1 MPGADLPPVDV
12 AHTLYFVRHG
22 QTDWN
27 KAQRLQGHTDIPLND
42 TGRSQAKQNGQT
54 LAALIGRNTADIDF
68 VVSPLSRAMETLE
81 IMRSELG
88 LMRNGYRTDPR
99 LIEIDLGDWNGLT
112 VDQARAL
119 TPDLHAQRTANK
131 YEIPAPGGE
140 CYRDVALRVADFLND
155 VRQDTVI
162 VGHGAAGRTLRA
174 LYLRLKPEEISSL
187 DEPQDKVFRL
197 NNGTVAAF

>member
-1 MPGADLPPVDV
+1 MAAESLPAVET

-27 KAQRLQGHTDIPLND
+27 KAHRLQGHTDIPLNE
-42 TGRSQAKQNGQT
+42 TGRSQAQRNGQT
-54 LAALIGRNTADIDF
+54 LAALIGNSARTFDYIS
-68 VVSPLSRAMETLE
+68 SPLSRAVETLE

-88 LMRNGYRTDPR
+88 LKRAGYRTDQR

-112 VDQARAL
+112 AGQARVL

-174 LYLRLKPEEISSL
+174 LYLRLNPEEISGL

-197 NNGTVAAF
+197 SNGTVAAF

>member
-1 MPGADLPPVDV
+1 LPGEELPPVGV
-12 AHTLYFVRHG
+12 THTLYFVRHG

-27 KAQRLQGHTDIPLND
+27 KAQRLQGHTDIPLNE

-54 LAALIGRNTADIDF
+54 LAALIGNSAGTFDYIS
-68 VVSPLSRAMETLE
+68 SPLSRAAETLE

-88 LMRNGYRTDPR
+88 LKRTGYRTDRR

-119 TPDLHAQRTANK
+119 TPDLHTQRTANK

-140 CYRDVALRVADFLND
+140 CYRDVALRLADFLND
-155 VRQDTVI
+155 VRQDTII

-197 NNGTVAAF
+197 SNGTVAAF